1 MAAAEK
7 FVQIIAFETDRIEEM
22 GRLAVDTE
30 KRFAG
35 MENGPSYQ
43 VVLKDR
49 NQPDR
54 YYEVL
59 EFASVDEA
67 MRSRENPEARAFA
80 ESMAALCKQPPSFIE
95 CDIVEASRP
104 K

>member
-1 MAAAEK
+1 MEAAKK
-7 FVQIIAFETDRIEEM
+7 FVQIIAFETDRIDEM
-22 GRLAVDTE
+22 RTLALNTE

-59 EFASVDEA
+59 EFDSFDEA
-67 MRSRENPEARAFA
+67 MRSRENPGAREFA
-80 ESMAALCKQPPSFIE
+80 ESMAALCTRPPSFIE